1 MLGSEDILEE
11 YNLIDTMRKE
21 DIYKQNVAMWTL
33 CFISINTLLS
43 KR

>member
-1 MLGSEDILEE
+1 MLDSEDILVE
-11 YNLIDTMRKE
+11 YNLIYTMRKV

-33 CFISINTLLS
+33 CLISINTLLS

>member
-21 DIYKQNVAMWTL
+21 DIYKQNVAM
-33 CFISINTLLS
+33 
-43 KR
+43 